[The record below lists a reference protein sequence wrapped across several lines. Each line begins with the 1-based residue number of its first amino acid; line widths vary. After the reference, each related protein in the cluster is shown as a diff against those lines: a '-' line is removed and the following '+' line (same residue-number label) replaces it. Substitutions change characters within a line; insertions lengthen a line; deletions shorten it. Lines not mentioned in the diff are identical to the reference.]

1 MIKKKGW
8 VVCSSNGLRWMFINQ
23 QGTIFLTTHVV
34 LLIIIC
40 VMTKTLYGK
49 TALKLGLIPKKTQDK
64 GLKDMK
70 KNYLP
75 DLEGENLSVQ

>member
-1 MIKKKGW
+1 
-8 VVCSSNGLRWMFINQ
+8 MFINQ

-49 TALKLGLIPKKTQDK
+49 TALKLGLIPNKTQDK
-64 GLKDMK
+64 VLKDIK
-70 KNYLP
+70 KTYLP
-75 DLEGENLSVQ
+75 DIEGENLSVQEPNRE

>member
-1 MIKKKGW
+1 
-8 VVCSSNGLRWMFINQ
+8 MFINQ

-49 TALKLGLIPKKTQDK
+49 TALKLGLIPNKTQDK
-64 GLKDMK
+64 GLKDIK
-70 KNYLP
+70 KKYLP